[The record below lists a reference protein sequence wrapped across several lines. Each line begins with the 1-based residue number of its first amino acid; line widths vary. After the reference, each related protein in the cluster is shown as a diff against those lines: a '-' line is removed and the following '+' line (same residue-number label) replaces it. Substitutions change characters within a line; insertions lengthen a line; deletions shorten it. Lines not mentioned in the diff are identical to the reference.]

1 MKDSMK
7 RRDFLKVMGVGS
19 VYLIAKNIIPGGA
32 VDNIIKVS
40 QLAPTDGSGKRWGM
54 VIDVGACI
62 GCRQCTYACKE
73 ENSIPNAPLPLQWI
87 ETFEMDQNEPITH
100 LNSVPSSQSRTAY
113 TDSPIRGKWYL
124 PTHCLHCEN
133 PPCVRVCPT
142 GATFKSEDGIVEM
155 DYDKCIG
162 CRQCMA
168 ACPYNARTFNWG
180 KPQIS
185 EEDVNPLVPVRA
197 IGVVEKCS
205 FCQHRVRE
213 GKLPKC
219 VEACPVGAKHFGDL
233 NDPNSPP
240 SKLLD
245 TYISSA
251 LLEEFNTGPKVL
263 YITSGKKWFEEEEF

>member
-1 MKDSMK
+1 MKDSLK

-19 VYLIAKNIIPGGA
+19 VYLVAKNIIPGGA
-32 VDNIIKVS
+32 VDNIIKVTQFAPS
-40 QLAPTDGSGKRWGM
+40 QGSGKRWGM

-124 PTHCLHCEN
+124 PTQCLHCEN

-180 KPQIS
+180 KPQIP

-240 SKLLD
+240 SKLID
-245 TYISSA
+245 TYISPA

>member
-1 MKDSMK
+1 MKESMK
-7 RRDFLKVMGVGS
+7 RRDFLKVMGIGS
-19 VYLIAKNIIPGGA
+19 VYLVAKNVIPGGA
-32 VDNIIKVS
+32 VDNILKVS
-40 QLAPTDGSGKRWGM
+40 QFAPSQGSGKRWGM
-54 VIDVGACI
+54 VVDVGACI

-73 ENSIPNAPLPLQWI
+73 ENNVPSAPLPMQWI
-87 ETFEMDQNEPITH
+87 ETFEMDQSEPITH
-100 LNSVPSSQSRTAY
+100 LNSVPSSQSKTAY
-113 TDSPIRGKWYL
+113 TDSPIPGKWYL
-124 PTHCLHCEN
+124 PTQCLHCEN

-168 ACPYNARTFNWG
+168 SCPYNARTFNWG
-180 KPQIS
+180 KPIIAQ
-185 EEDVNPLVPVRA
+185 EDVNTLVPVRP

-205 FCQHRVRE
+205 FCQHRVRD

-219 VEACPVGAKHFGDL
+219 VEACPVGARHFGDL

-240 SKLLD
+240 SRLLD

-251 LLEEFNTGPKVL
+251 LLEEMNTQPKLL
-263 YITSGKKWFEEEEF
+263 YITSGKKWFGEEEN